1 MSPRVSIIVPN
12 YNHAR
17 YLPDRLLSIE
27 QQTYQDFEII
37 LLDDCSTDN
46 SRDLIFNYASN
57 PKVSQCIL
65 NEKNS
70 GSPFIQWVR
79 GISLAQ
85 GEWIWIAESD
95 DLADPMFLQSMLEA
109 TEKNPSA
116 GLAYCHLRWID
127 SQGNLIS
134 EDESNKRLTR
144 FYTGSNFTLQKLLY
158 TTTIFNVSSCI
169 FKRKAF
175 QEIDYT
181 ALTTMKCSGDY
192 WLYVQLSQIT
202 DVLELGDVLSSFR
215 RHEGS
220 TSKQLTKVGVACI
233 EDLYVLDFI
242 CHKYAVSQTQYSKNW
257 ARILASYKLPWRI
270 QLDIWKRYFKKHCL
284 IVFWSILYRFSAL
297 LKG

>member
-95 DLADPMFLQSMLEA
+95 DLADPMFLQSML
-109 TEKNPSA
+109 
-116 GLAYCHLRWID
+116 
-127 SQGNLIS
+127 
-134 EDESNKRLTR
+134 
-144 FYTGSNFTLQKLLY
+144 
-158 TTTIFNVSSCI
+158 
-169 FKRKAF
+169 
-175 QEIDYT
+175 
-181 ALTTMKCSGDY
+181 
-192 WLYVQLSQIT
+192 
-202 DVLELGDVLSSFR
+202 
-215 RHEGS
+215 
-220 TSKQLTKVGVACI
+220 
-233 EDLYVLDFI
+233 
-242 CHKYAVSQTQYSKNW
+242 KYA
-257 ARILASYKLPWRI
+257 
-270 QLDIWKRYFKKHCL
+270 
-284 IVFWSILYRFSAL
+284 L
-297 LKG
+297 LWMENS